1 MKPRKLIG
9 CALMVFGVFIAIS
22 SQEIVFPWLERL
34 VGIEAIVGAQNV
46 IYNPDGSYVFTNPG
60 SIVRWLATVS
70 AIGIAIALAGVLV
83 LTRSKK
89 NENAPQNR

>member
-22 SQEIVFPWLERL
+22 TQEIVFPWLERL
-34 VGIEAIVGAQNV
+34 VGIEAIVGARNV

-70 AIGIAIALAGVLV
+70 TIGIAIALAGILV